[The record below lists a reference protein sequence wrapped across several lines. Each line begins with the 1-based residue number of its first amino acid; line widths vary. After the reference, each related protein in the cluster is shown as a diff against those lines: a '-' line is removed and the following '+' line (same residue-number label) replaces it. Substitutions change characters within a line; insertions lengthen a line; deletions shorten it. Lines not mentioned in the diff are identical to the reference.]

1 MNGAP
6 AVWVGFY
13 VWATRPPA
21 ANAHLSDD
29 ETKDVFGFCR
39 WEGKTVRAAR
49 MPTEAH
55 PTSKLA
61 GTPISD
67 DETVAKMGH
76 PRYGWALCMGH
87 PPEFLLVINGASRM
101 RVSFHV

>member
-1 MNGAP
+1 MPSFIQSSHSCVVSKRNEEAEHALRRLNDG
-6 AVWVGFY
+6 GSSF
-13 VWATRPPA
+13 
-21 ANAHLSDD
+21 
-29 ETKDVFGFCR
+29 
-39 WEGKTVRAAR
+39 AR

-76 PRYGWALCMGH
+76 PDVGH
-87 PPEFLLVINGASRM
+87 PSPPEVMICQM
-101 RVSFHV
+101 

>member
-1 MNGAP
+1 MWSG
-6 AVWVGFY
+6 
-13 VWATRPPA
+13 
-21 ANAHLSDD
+21 
-29 ETKDVFGFCR
+29 ETDVLGR
-39 WEGKTVRAAR
+39 RGRHRGKTVRASAR

-76 PRYGWALCMGH
+76 PDLFTSHNLGH
-87 PPEFLLVINGASRM
+87 PPDFATSESFIAEDRRAELNPGIAGRSGDYRGAGRL
-101 RVSFHV
+101 

>member
-1 MNGAP
+1 VRPYERIGP
-6 AVWVGFY
+6 R
-13 VWATRPPA
+13 TR
-21 ANAHLSDD
+21 L
-29 ETKDVFGFCR
+29 TCK
-39 WEGKTVRAAR
+39 

-76 PRYGWALCMGH
+76 PNLLWVIPGPPAHRALLY
-87 PPEFLLVINGASRM
+87 FGA
-101 RVSFHV
+101 

>member
-1 MNGAP
+1 
-6 AVWVGFY
+6 
-13 VWATRPPA
+13 
-21 ANAHLSDD
+21 
-29 ETKDVFGFCR
+29 
-39 WEGKTVRAAR
+39 

-76 PRYGWALCMGH
+76 PDVGH
-87 PPEFLLVINGASRM
+87 PSPPEVMICQM
-101 RVSFHV
+101 

>member
-1 MNGAP
+1 MGTD
-6 AVWVGFY
+6 G
-13 VWATRPPA
+13 
-21 ANAHLSDD
+21 SD
-29 ETKDVFGFCR
+29 V
-39 WEGKTVRAAR
+39 AR

-76 PRYGWALCMGH
+76 PNLYGLDLGH
-87 PPEFLLVINGASRM
+87 PAIGGEGGCGP
-101 RVSFHV
+101 